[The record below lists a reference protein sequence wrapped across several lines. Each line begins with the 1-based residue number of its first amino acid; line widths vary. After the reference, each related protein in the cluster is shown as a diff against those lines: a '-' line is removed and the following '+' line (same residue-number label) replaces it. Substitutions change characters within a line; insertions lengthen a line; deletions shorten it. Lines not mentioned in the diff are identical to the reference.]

1 MRIYTI
7 RVFIV
12 FLITYLTLMFVSIF
26 FYTNISNA
34 YLENRASENIM
45 NVNEATT
52 FRVEQML
59 FLDLNRIQVYIDDLN
74 RDGLDLEENIL
85 NNFLIGSNPVLKVGY
100 IKELGLEFDGLLKP
114 YIDFFDPATLN
125 ETIHMFALK
134 EVLRDNDDEEV
145 FLVINLDGMLLFV
158 SARNYFE
165 PHFEIEGIVRH
176 RYLIMGKD
184 NQIFF
189 DEDANAPHNKFFDFM
204 RADNVRGVYIEQ
216 IISRLYDRE
225 SFTVRASI
233 FGNSSYI
240 AFSPLSQSFSN
251 RDLYVVQVFEDSEA
265 FAPFLYLRN
274 VLWAVFAVVLF
285 IMYVALFTIY
295 KLINSKIDDL
305 EAPRLTFY
313 YQKPFILK
321 VDIKGHIKW
330 VNRTFRK
337 HIPAYTKYKTVEDF
351 KVSNVEIE
359 HILDDVK
366 RQRPITAVFEYYE
379 QKIFIHFIILK
390 TFGGYTLIG
399 DNVTQIEGKYDAL
412 RTLALIDSLTELPN
426 RNQLLGDLNE
436 HLKDTI
442 ESTKK
447 HALVA
452 IEVVSLARIQRLM
465 SEKIVKETLNIIKN
479 VSKSTEKDLDREIY
493 HTDFSTFI
501 VWLKD
506 LESYDLAFKFTESLM
521 ASLKDPITID
531 RGLLEIELK
540 FGIFNIETEKY
551 ALLNEHIC
559 IDHVKLALEHAKE
572 SSSTE
577 AIVYDVNLTLY
588 TSRDEVMEEDLSK
601 AIINQEFMMYFQPQF
616 HHGKQRIVGLEALIR
631 WNHPRYI
638 NESPLKFIQ
647 LAERNNM
654 IIDIGRI
661 ALHET
666 FAQCKSFEI
675 FDVEVSINVSPVQ
688 VMQVGFVNELIE
700 LARQYEI
707 RKNMICIEITETFL
721 MTSFQQ
727 IIDKLKTLQ
736 KHGFNVHLDDFGTG
750 YSSLQYLR
758 DLPINSIKIDR
769 AFIDYITTDRYSR
782 AIVNMVSTLA
792 KNVGLEVIAEG
803 VERENQYQLLVKN
816 GFNIFQGYLFSP
828 PLPKIEVMKLLQAY
842 NIDQSK
848 TFGLDFDK
856 RKKK

>member
-12 FLITYLTLMFVSIF
+12 FLITYLILMFVSIF

-34 YLENRASENIM
+34 YLENRASENIV

-59 FLDLNRIQVYIDDLN
+59 FLDLDRIDIFIEDVN
-74 RDGLDLEENIL
+74 RDGLDLEESIL
-85 NNFLIGSNPVLKVGY
+85 NDLTLGGNPILKIGYVR
-100 IKELGLEFDGLLKP
+100 ELGLEFDGLLQA
-114 YIDFFDPATLN
+114 YIDFFDPTTL
-125 ETIHMFALK
+125 EQTIHMFALK
-134 EVLRDNDDEEV
+134 EVLRESEDEQV
-145 FLVINLDGMLLFV
+145 FLVINLNGMLLFV
-158 SARNYFE
+158 CARSYFE
-165 PHFEIEGIVRH
+165 PHFEIEGLVRF

-189 DEDANAPHNKFFDFM
+189 DQDSDAPHNKFFDFM
-204 RADNVRGVYIEQ
+204 RADHVGGVFIEQ
-216 IISRLYDRE
+216 IITRLYARE
-225 SFTVRASI
+225 SFTVRHSI

-240 AFSPLSQSFSN
+240 AFTPLSQSFSN
-251 RDLYVVQVFEDSEA
+251 RDLYVVQVFDDSEA
-265 FAPFLYLRN
+265 FVPFLYLKN
-274 VLWAVFAVVLF
+274 VLWAVFVVILA
-285 IMYVALFTIY
+285 IMYIALFTIY
-295 KLINSKIDDL
+295 KLINSKVDDL

-321 VDIKGHIKW
+321 VNIKGQIKW

-337 HIPAYTKYKTVEDF
+337 HIPAYTKYKSVEDF
-351 KVSNVEIE
+351 KVTNVDIE
-359 HILDDVK
+359 YILDDVK
-366 RQRPITAVFEYYE
+366 RQRPITAIFEYYE

-390 TFGGYTLIG
+390 TFGGYTMIG

-412 RTLALIDSLTELPN
+412 RTLALIDPLTELPN
-426 RNQLLGDLNE
+426 RNQLLGDINE

-447 HALVA
+447 HTLIA

-465 SEKIVKETLNIIKN
+465 SDKIVKETLNIIKN
-479 VSKSTEKDLDREIY
+479 VAKSTEIELEREIY
-493 HTDFSTFI
+493 HIDFSTYM

-506 LESYDLAFKFTESLM
+506 LESYDLAIQFTESLKK
-521 ASLKDPITID
+521 SLKDPITID

-551 ALLNEHIC
+551 ALLNEHLC
-559 IDHVKLALEHAKE
+559 IDHTMLALEHAKE
-572 SSSTE
+572 SSSAE
-577 AIVYDVNLTLY
+577 AVVYDVNLTLY
-588 TSRDEVMEEDLSK
+588 TSRDEIMEEDLSK

-616 HHGKQRIVGLEALIR
+616 HHEKQRIVGLEALIR

-688 VMQVGFVNELIE
+688 VMQVGLSV
-700 LARQYEI
+700 
-707 RKNMICIEITETFL
+707 
-721 MTSFQQ
+721 
-727 IIDKLKTLQ
+727 
-736 KHGFNVHLDDFGTG
+736 
-750 YSSLQYLR
+750 SLLN
-758 DLPINSIKIDR
+758 LPSN
-769 AFIDYITTDRYSR
+769 
-782 AIVNMVSTLA
+782 
-792 KNVGLEVIAEG
+792 
-803 VERENQYQLLVKN
+803 
-816 GFNIFQGYLFSP
+816 
-828 PLPKIEVMKLLQAY
+828 MKLGK
-842 NIDQSK
+842 I
-848 TFGLDFDK
+848 
-856 RKKK
+856 